1 MPNYPAMAQK
11 VIRTIQ
17 KAGAGLTATLK
28 VRASSTTFS
37 TAGDVP
43 VCDIGQTRFDVEGGR
58 QEMRRTLLIPGAS
71 VTALGIA
78 KLKTDDRLV
87 VSGVELSLSADFIR
101 TTAPSG
107 LPILYEVGVSG

>member
-1 MPNYPAMAQK
+1 MSYADDAQA
-11 VIRTIQ
+11 VIIDIEE
-17 KAGAGLTATLK
+17 AGEGLRATLK
-28 VRASSTTFS
+28 VRASSSTFS
-37 TAGDVP
+37 TPGDVP

-71 VTALGIA
+71 VTALGVSH
-78 KLKTDDRLV
+78 LSTVDRLE
-87 VSGVELSLSADFIR
+87 VSGVELALSADFIR